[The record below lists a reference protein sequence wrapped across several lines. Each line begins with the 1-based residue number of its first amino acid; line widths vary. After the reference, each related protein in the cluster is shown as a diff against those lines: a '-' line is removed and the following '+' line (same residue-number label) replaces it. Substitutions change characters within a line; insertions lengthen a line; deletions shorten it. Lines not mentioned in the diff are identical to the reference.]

1 MSVSHDYLG
10 QRLRALRKAKGVTG
24 RELATMIGYSQ
35 SGISKIEKGVLR
47 PTVELVEAICKAL
60 KVPGHEKRL
69 LLEKTR
75 LFLDEFNKWSI
86 RTFDSVAESQKIVQV
101 QESRAKLI
109 RGYSMQVVFGL
120 LQTREYM
127 LSVFHALNQ
136 WDEVEIA
143 RAVTARI
150 RRQEAVRNSD
160 KRFQYILDERALTP
174 AFCSAEVLHK
184 QIAALVASYDNAA
197 LDLRIL
203 PTTARA
209 KVCPVTS
216 FMMFDESLV
225 TVESL
230 THELAIWTE
239 PDIKKYEDT
248 FQRLYKASLTPP
260 ESREFLRSF
269 VTR

>member
-160 KRFQYILDERALTP
+160 KRFQYILDE
-174 AFCSAEVLHK
+174 
-184 QIAALVASYDNAA
+184 
-197 LDLRIL
+197 
-203 PTTARA
+203 
-209 KVCPVTS
+209 
-216 FMMFDESLV
+216 
-225 TVESL
+225 
-230 THELAIWTE
+230 
-239 PDIKKYEDT
+239 
-248 FQRLYKASLTPP
+248 
-260 ESREFLRSF
+260 
-269 VTR
+269 